1 MGYFPGFSSFVFGCT
16 AIYVGR
22 FLIGLDWVSAIFLYL
37 PVSALSRR
45 IFDNDG
51 EGIVRYGLMLAFYP
65 FVALFT
71 PALTSSCV
79 KDFVPQGNESNQVG
93 MVALS
98 AMIAIALLLLI
109 FFAAMFLAKCVGKFS
124 FKKGFHELIVRV
136 QMSTACVLAAIGMI
150 GLIQM
155 LDAHVLNIPA
165 PLKVLLSLILG
176 GVFILTLTRVFTGK
190 MSERAI
196 LASGE
201 SQPSS
206 VRLAAKSDVKMSDVM
221 GMEKAKEQ
229 IRLRLLDPVRDPD
242 RAQLYGLKVGGGVL
256 LYGPPGTG
264 KTMLARAIAGELN
277 LPFYMITSADV
288 FGKYV
293 GESERNIKRI
303 FSEIRK
309 NPLSVVFVDEL
320 ETLFPKRTA
329 DVHETTRKVIA
340 LLLQEL
346 DGLDSTKNPI
356 LLLGATNV
364 PWMVD
369 EAFLRPGRF
378 DVKIFVDLPDV
389 DARRKMLIAAFA
401 KGGIPHERG
410 LTGYMAERTKHYSGA
425 DLNGVMDRLRQL
437 AYARNVKC
445 YVRSLADEAIAS
457 VTPSANGALMD
468 QIHDW
473 EADTMAEASG
483 NSGGNGVRIAVR
495 PSIKLSDVAGM
506 EDVKEQIRMRLI
518 EPLRNA
524 TLAMHYG
531 IKTGGG
537 MLLYG
542 PPGTG
547 KTFLAKAVAGEL
559 SLPFFAVTAADIFG
573 KYVGESENNVRK
585 LFREI
590 RKNDLSVVF
599 IDELETLFPK
609 RTADVHETTR
619 NVISLLLQEFDGLDT
634 KKNPILLLGATN
646 VPWMV
651 DEAFLRPGRFDISI
665 YIGAPDFEARR
676 HLIYHALELG
686 NVPYEEGLVEHVAQR
701 TENYSGADLN
711 GILDRLKQLAFRKR
725 LSYYTRSL
733 ADEILSS
740 SRSSINGELVERIK
754 EWERA
759 QRI

>member
-1 MGYFPGFSSFVFGCT
+1 
-16 AIYVGR
+16 
-22 FLIGLDWVSAIFLYL
+22 
-37 PVSALSRR
+37 
-45 IFDNDG
+45 
-51 EGIVRYGLMLAFYP
+51 
-65 FVALFT
+65 
-71 PALTSSCV
+71 
-79 KDFVPQGNESNQVG
+79 
-93 MVALS
+93 
-98 AMIAIALLLLI
+98 
-109 FFAAMFLAKCVGKFS
+109 
-124 FKKGFHELIVRV
+124 
-136 QMSTACVLAAIGMI
+136 
-150 GLIQM
+150 
-155 LDAHVLNIPA
+155 
-165 PLKVLLSLILG
+165 
-176 GVFILTLTRVFTGK
+176 
-190 MSERAI
+190 
-196 LASGE
+196 
-201 SQPSS
+201 
-206 VRLAAKSDVKMSDVM
+206 
-221 GMEKAKEQ
+221 
-229 IRLRLLDPVRDPD
+229 
-242 RAQLYGLKVGGGVL
+242 
-256 LYGPPGTG
+256 
-264 KTMLARAIAGELN
+264 
-277 LPFYMITSADV
+277 
-288 FGKYV
+288 
-293 GESERNIKRI
+293 
-303 FSEIRK
+303 
-309 NPLSVVFVDEL
+309 
-320 ETLFPKRTA
+320 
-329 DVHETTRKVIA
+329 
-340 LLLQEL
+340 
-346 DGLDSTKNPI
+346 
-356 LLLGATNV
+356 
-364 PWMVD
+364 
-369 EAFLRPGRF
+369 
-378 DVKIFVDLPDV
+378 
-389 DARRKMLIAAFA
+389 
-401 KGGIPHERG
+401 
-410 LTGYMAERTKHYSGA
+410 
-425 DLNGVMDRLRQL
+425 
-437 AYARNVKC
+437 
-445 YVRSLADEAIAS
+445 
-457 VTPSANGALMD
+457 
-468 QIHDW
+468 
-473 EADTMAEASG
+473 
-483 NSGGNGVRIAVR
+483 
-495 PSIKLSDVAGM
+495 
-506 EDVKEQIRMRLI
+506 MRLI

-542 PPGTG
+542 PPRTG